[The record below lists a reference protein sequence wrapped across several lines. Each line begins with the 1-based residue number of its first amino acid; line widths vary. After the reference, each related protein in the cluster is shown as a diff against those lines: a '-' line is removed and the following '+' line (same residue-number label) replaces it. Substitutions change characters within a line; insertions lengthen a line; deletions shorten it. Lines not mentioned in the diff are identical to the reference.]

1 MYQIAIFLT
10 IQVAQFLEKIGLGKY
25 KETFIE
31 EEIDGT
37 LLLELDESVLKEDL
51 GMSARLH
58 RIKLMSIIDG
68 RVSVSK
74 FNKD

>member
-1 MYQIAIFLT
+1 MYQITLFLT

-31 EEIDGT
+31 EQIDGC
-37 LLLELDESVLKEDL
+37 LLLELDESILKEEL
-51 GMSARLH
+51 GMSTRLH

-68 RVSVSK
+68 RLSVSK
-74 FNKD
+74 FNND